1 MTANRESMPRT
12 MTGVV
17 VSNKGEKTIV
27 VRVERQVK
35 HPMYGKFIRRSTK
48 LHAHDEQNS
57 ANIGDTVTIQECRPY
72 SKLKKWT
79 LLDIK
84 ERAA

>member
-1 MTANRESMPRT
+1 MAEQTQSKPRT

-17 VSNKGEKTIV
+17 TSNKGEKTIV
-27 VRVERQVK
+27 VLVVRQVK
-35 HPMYGKFIRRSTK
+35 HPMYGKYIRRSTK
-48 LHAHDEQNS
+48 LHAHDEQNT